1 MILEYPYLF
10 HLLEEDEF
18 VYFCNCSPCLKNNF
32 KILHYSKVLTQLKH
46 LVWFD
51 AASSPVMQT
60 ISG

>member
-1 MILEYPYLF
+1 
-10 HLLEEDEF
+10 
-18 VYFCNCSPCLKNNF
+18 
-32 KILHYSKVLTQLKH
+32 